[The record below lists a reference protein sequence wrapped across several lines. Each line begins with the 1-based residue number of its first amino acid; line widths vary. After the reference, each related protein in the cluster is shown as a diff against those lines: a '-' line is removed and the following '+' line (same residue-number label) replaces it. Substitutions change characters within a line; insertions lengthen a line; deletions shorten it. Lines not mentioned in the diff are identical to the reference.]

1 MWNTRCV
8 NDPSERAIVSDRKM
22 ADARLVELRPGHP
35 GPCIFLVPG
44 LGGRVEGF
52 SEFATLLDTKM
63 PLFAIEARGV
73 DSVSEPDHDMAT
85 MVQHYI
91 DRIQTIQPDGPY
103 FLIGHSFG
111 GAIAFEMAHR
121 ILAMQDRMGCLILL
135 DTPLPKRNWSL
146 RFFLVNLRPR
156 IRGHL
161 ERIVS
166 DPLSQSINYY
176 TRRLRRRWQGLHNI
190 PQDLMF
196 GPEAARMLMAT
207 DMLMSQWRP
216 DVYPSR
222 LTLFCCAD
230 TELWTLYMN
239 LAAELET
246 HLVAGDHI
254 NMVNQPHVP
263 VLARDVSACL
273 AKAS

>member
-1 MWNTRCV
+1 M
-8 NDPSERAIVSDRKM
+8 NDKGERAIVSARRM
-22 ADARLVELRPGHP
+22 ADARLVELRPGRS
-35 GPCIFLVPG
+35 GPCIFLLPG
-44 LGGRVEGF
+44 LGGRVEAF

-73 DSVSEPDHDMAT
+73 DSKDEPDHDMAT

-91 DRIQTIQPDGPY
+91 DRIQTIQPNGPY

-121 ILAMQDRMGCLILL
+121 ILAMQHRMGCLILL

-146 RFFLVNLRPR
+146 RFRLVNLGPR

-161 ERIVS
+161 ERVVS
-166 DPLSQSINYY
+166 NSLSQSINYY
-176 TRRLRRRWQGLHNI
+176 TRRLRRRWQGLHSI
-190 PQDLMF
+190 PQDLKF
-196 GPEAARMLMAT
+196 GQEAARMLMAI
-207 DMLMSQWRP
+207 DMMMNQWRP
-216 DVYPSR
+216 EIYPGR
-222 LTLFCCAD
+222 LTLFCCKG

-239 LAAELET
+239 LANDLET
-246 HLVAGDHI
+246 HLLVGDHI
-254 NMVNQPHVP
+254 NMTDQPHVP
-263 VLARDVSACL
+263 MLARDVSVCL